1 MSAVL
6 AIDTASSAFALAI
19 AIDGVCASS
28 VSADAAQDHSR
39 LLLPAIDRLLHA
51 HRDELAGI
59 VAVRGPGS
67 YAGLRV
73 GLATAEGL
81 ALARGIPLRGIG
93 TLEAVA
99 AAVDCGDLTVIHP
112 AGRGEFAAQDVRNGA
127 LQGMPWIARPEEL
140 AGPIA
145 GEGAGAL
152 GSCEVTAEERCRAAL
167 RLGIALLGE
176 AGGGDSEAFYLREPN
191 ITRPR
196 RAAVH
201 ASGRANPGG

>member
-1 MSAVL
+1 VSAVL
-6 AIDTASSAFALAI
+6 AIDTAASEFALAI
-19 AIDGVCASS
+19 ALDGVCVAA

-39 LLLPAIDRLLHA
+39 LLLPAIDRLLHQHPA
-51 HRDELAGI
+51 ELAGV

-81 ALARGIPLRGIG
+81 ALARGIPLRGIS

-99 AAVDCGDLTVIHP
+99 AAVNGDVTVIHP
-112 AGRGEFAAQDVRNGA
+112 AGRGEFAAQDVRDGE
-127 LQGMPWIARPEEL
+127 LQGTPRIARPEEL
-140 AGPIA
+140 ARPVA

-152 GSCEVTAEERCRAAL
+152 GGREVTAEERCRAAL
-167 RLGIALLGE
+167 RLGIALLRE

-196 RAAVH
+196 RTRAQPA
-201 ASGRANPGG
+201 GQANPGG